1 MKCICF
7 DVVSQGTYKNPYLH
21 NNRQLNIEKKNPRF
35 KWRSFTRNKHLRRN
49 KRVSVGHQQ
58 THSIVKKKSHALETY
73 SIQHWAQLKSTNQ
86 IKFLEH
92 NYWFVFCCA
101 HFESISLKIGQH
113 WDNLFDA
120 SFIWL
125 IKRQAMLQHSGWFK
139 SRHSHRRHTKHNNI
153 WIWMH
158 ICLLISISRAI
169 DAHAC
174 QPSSQSFFI
183 LGTSRVKVVSSI
195 LLLVKLLRS
204 VQLSHHP
211 LHFA

>member
-1 MKCICF
+1 M
-7 DVVSQGTYKNPYLH
+7 
-21 NNRQLNIEKKNPRF
+21 KKNPRF
-35 KWRSFTRNKHLRRN
+35 KWRSFTRNIHLRWN
-49 KRVSVGHQQ
+49 KRVSVGRQRTFDCEKEVSCAWNTQ
-58 THSIVKKKSHALETY
+58 YI
-73 SIQHWAQLKSTNQ
+73 HWALLKSTNQ

-169 DAHAC
+169 DAHAY
-174 QPSSQSFFI
+174 QPSSKSFFI